1 MPTIFRKTAKGAAE
15 IETRAHR
22 LAPRMRSL
30 LILVDGRRDVDD
42 LKSLIAQQAEETL
55 KALADQGFIE
65 AVGETVKATA
75 AAPPAAQP
83 VPTVAARTTAD
94 FEALRRAAVRALN
107 DTLGP
112 SGESLALR
120 MEKART
126 LEELQPL
133 LSMAAKL
140 IGSARGAAAAQAYAQ
155 RFLPESKL

>member
-83 VPTVAARTTAD
+83 VPIVAARTTAD
-94 FEALRRAAVRALN
+94 FEGLRRAAVRALN

-112 SGESLALR
+112 SGELLALR

-140 IGSARGAAAAQAYAQ
+140 IGSARGAATAEAYAQ

>member
-65 AVGETVKATA
+65 AVGETVKATG

-83 VPTVAARTTAD
+83 APIVAARTTAD
-94 FEALRRAAVRALN
+94 FEALRRAAVRAMN
-107 DTLGP
+107 DSLGP

-140 IGSARGAAAAQAYAQ
+140 IGAARGAAAAQAYAQ